1 MERETMKSKESDVLN
16 RLQVFIDQITQI
28 AAFLI
33 LVIVFAVAVQV
44 VARYGLNSFVKE
56 IVPLVQQSFAVFILI
71 GGLYITLKGVHI
83 RVTVLYD
90 LFSPKMKR
98 FSKIT
103 SFICMMIFLGILV
116 WQTTWMGFNSFM
128 HKETMN
134 GIYKFM
140 PMYPLKIF
148 IPIVSFFILIVGV
161 IHFIKSWNNDD

>member
-1 MERETMKSKESDVLN
+1 MKSKESDALN
-16 RLQVFIDQITQI
+16 RLQVIIDQITKI

-44 VARYGLNSFVKE
+44 VARYGFNSFVKE

-71 GGLYITLKGVHI
+71 GGLYITLKGGHI

-90 LFSPKMKR
+90 LFGPKMKR
-98 FSKIT
+98 FSKIM

-116 WQTTWMGFNSFM
+116 WQTTWMGLNSFA

-148 IPIVSFFILIVGV
+148 IPIVSVFILIVGV
-161 IHFIKSWNNDD
+161 IHFIKSWNDDD